1 MGNTMEKERCRLS
14 RRNFLR
20 GLSGAAAA
28 ALVGGSC
35 ESSKPSSSS
44 PATPPSGSTARPPRS
59 KVANA
64 FVNQAGQPLLVCVTG
79 TDFATMLAA
88 GISRLGGLNKLI
100 GADQNVLI
108 KPNCNANEPYPGISD
123 ANSVAAIVREVKKV
137 TAGTVSAGDQG
148 YSPFYFDFAGMG
160 PAVEQA
166 GGRMLTMVDTYDVR
180 RNDWASNVPDFKV
193 YRDVYDAPI
202 IINTCVIKRHHTAIF
217 TCALKNNVGAVAGP
231 GAAQTRNFLHYQAG
245 DFLSTLPEFAG
256 VVNPDLNIVDAR
268 SVLTVGGPSYQSGVV
283 VPAHKL
289 ILCGDIVA
297 TDVYCAEILEGLD
310 ASFSAASV
318 MSTIGIAAAIG
329 LGTSDLSQVEII
341 EIST

>member
-1 MGNTMEKERCRLS
+1 MGKTIEKKRCRLS
-14 RRNFLR
+14 RRDFLR

-28 ALVGGSC
+28 AIVGGSC

-44 PATPPSGSTARPPRS
+44 PETPPSDSSTRPPRS
-59 KVANA
+59 KAANA

-79 TDFATMLAA
+79 SDFATMLAA
-88 GISRLGGLNKLI
+88 GLSQLGGLNRLI

-137 TAGTVSAGDQG
+137 TTGTVSAGDQG
-148 YSPFYFDFAGMG
+148 YYPFTFDFAGMG
-160 PAVEQA
+160 PAVEEA

-180 RNDWASNVPDFKV
+180 RNDWASAVPDFKV

-202 IINTCVIKRHHTAIF
+202 IISTCVIKRHHTAIF

-231 GAAQTRNFLHYQAG
+231 GASQTRNFLHYQSA
-245 DFLSTLPEFAG
+245 DFMSTVADIAA

-268 SVLTVGGPSYQSGVV
+268 SVLTVGGPSYLSGVV

-297 TDVYCAEILEGLD
+297 TDVYCARILESLD
-310 ASFSAASV
+310 AEFLAQSV
-318 MSTIGIAAAIG
+318 MSTIGSAVGLG
-329 LGTSDLSQVEII
+329 LGTSDLNQVEII